1 MSYIFLVVFGFSS
14 LIALNQGDV
23 DKIYNK
29 YQNKQGVISMSFS
42 KEMLNSIDLDFD
54 WNEQFMVAKGDFERA
69 NMMVFS
75 QESSDANRMANV
87 ASDFKTLGYKHV
99 EIKEN
104 GESEGHLFIEKRGKR
119 IKEAHFVSGGKSEGI
134 VIFFYGDVELTDKK

>member
-29 YQNKQGVISMSFS
+29 YQNEQGVISMSFS
-42 KEMLNSIDLDFD
+42 KDLLNSINLDFD
-54 WNEQFMVAKGDFERA
+54 WNEQLMCAKGDFERA
-69 NMMVFS
+69 KMMVFS
-75 QESSDANRMANV
+75 QEGLDSNRMSNV
-87 ASDFKTLGYKHV
+87 ASDFRSLGYKHV

-104 GESEGHLFIEKRGKR
+104 GKSQGHLFIEKRGKR

-134 VIFFYGDVELTDKK
+134 VISFYGDVEVTDKK